1 MTEPQ
6 KPAEGDGPRD
16 RDADR
21 AIVFSVPRTTET
33 VELEKETIRNLH
45 KLAYMLEGMR
55 LREFVAHMQNPRRM
69 LLTNF
74 AAGVARGFG
83 FIVGMTVVVGLAL
96 FVLREMVDLPLI
108 GKYIARIV
116 EIVREELN
124 NRPPAAY

>member
-6 KPAEGDGPRD
+6 NPLPDENAAGRGEDKSLM
-16 RDADR
+16 
-21 AIVFSVPRTTET
+21 FSVPRTTET
-33 VELEKETIRNLH
+33 VELEKETIRSLH
-45 KLAYMLEGMR
+45 KLAYILEGMR

-96 FVLREMVDLPLI
+96 FLLREMVDLPLI

-116 EIVREELN
+116 EIVRQELN
-124 NRPPAAY
+124 NRPPGAY